1 MSQLPQQLF
10 FSGRSL
16 LTPSVRVIHLNCLAL
31 EMGMERNHTMGTER
45 SFTAPTERDA
55 IGWTPRLR
63 NAVALSVVAVELA
76 VMFVGATLPTPLYPL
91 YREAF
96 GFGGVTLTLIFAVYV
111 IGNLAALLIF
121 GRLSDQIGRRRATLP
136 AIAVALASTL
146 VFALA
151 QGTAWL
157 FAARVL
163 SGFATGLAAGAATAW
178 IAELQPRGD
187 KSAAA
192 LLASA
197 ANLSGLVV
205 GALLSGTLAQVA
217 PWALRLSYV
226 VYVALLVIVALA
238 ILAAPET
245 VRERIGRM
253 SELSLRPRLGVPK
266 DIRLAFTAP
275 AVTAFATFALMGFYA
290 AIIPNLLGESLH
302 QKAPL
307 VAGAVVA
314 ELFLVA
320 ALAVIATGKVHSRAA
335 MLSGL
340 ILLLPSLALLVAA
353 QFAQSLWLLLAA
365 TALGGISAAL
375 GYRGSLQVVNAIAP
389 ADQRS
394 EVVSSY
400 LVACYLGNALP
411 VIGIGLL
418 SAAASSLVAHVAFAV
433 VIGALAA
440 AALAVGAKYAPRG

>member
-1 MSQLPQQLF
+1 MK
-10 FSGRSL
+10 RD
-16 LTPSVRVIHLNCLAL
+16 
-31 EMGMERNHTMGTER
+31 HTMGTES
-45 SFTAPTERDA
+45 SFTAPVKREG
-55 IGWTPRLR
+55 IGWTPSWSSK
-63 NAVALSVVAVELA
+63 AAALSVVAVELA
-76 VMFVGATLPTPLYPL
+76 AMFIGATLPTPLYPL
-91 YREAF
+91 YRQAF
-96 GFGGVTLTLIFAVYV
+96 GFGGIMLTLIFAVYV

-136 AIAVALASTL
+136 AIAVALLSTL
-146 VFALA
+146 AFALA
-151 QGTAWL
+151 RGTAWL
-157 FAARVL
+157 FVARVL

-178 IAELQPRGD
+178 IAELQPRGN
-187 KSAAA
+187 KAAAA
-192 LLASA
+192 LLAST

-226 VYVALLVIVALA
+226 VYLALLAAVAVAIVAV
-238 ILAAPET
+238 PET
-245 VRERIGRM
+245 VSERVARL

-320 ALAVIATGKVHSRAA
+320 VLAALATAKVGSRGA

-340 ILLLPSLALLVAA
+340 VVLLPSLALLVVA
-353 QFAQSLWLLLAA
+353 QLAHSLWLLIAA
-365 TALGGISAAL
+365 TALGGMSAAL

-411 VIGIGLL
+411 VIGIGFL
-418 SAAASSLVAHVAFAV
+418 SAATSSLVAHAVFAL
-433 VIGALAA
+433 VIGLLAA
-440 AALAVGAKYAPRG
+440 GALVIGVKYAPRH